1 VGHARAESRWSGGV
15 GYARAGTRWMGGQG
29 VSWRRQLAIV
39 ALVYVVEGFP
49 MGVYA
54 DVWPVFFR
62 RHGATLAEIGW
73 LSGLSLAWSLKVLW
87 SPLID
92 RFGER
97 RGWIAACLAVMAGCL
112 LVFAGAV
119 QDGVGALAWLALGL
133 FCLASATQDVAID
146 AYTIGL
152 VERGREGPA
161 NSVRITA
168 YRAGLIAAGG
178 MLLLPR
184 WVGWSG
190 AFGIAALGFVL
201 VAGAVLTCPRVAVP
215 EAARRELFPAL
226 RRWILRDGVFSV
238 AAFVLLYR
246 IGDRA
251 MGPMVA
257 PFWVDRG
264 FSDEEIAFAKTTLG
278 TLATVAGALSG
289 GGVVS
294 RIGIG
299 RSLGVLGVLAMG
311 SNLGYAAAA
320 AVNAGWIGVVSASLL
335 ESFCGGLASAAFL
348 SYLMR
353 ICQKE
358 HAAVQYALVT
368 SLYAFAGTLVAAPS
382 GWLTERMGYAAYFA
396 LSAAFALPA
405 FAFLRGARGWIGSAD
420 GPQAALTPASSPELR
435 RGPPRS

>member
-1 VGHARAESRWSGGV
+1 
-15 GYARAGTRWMGGQG
+15 
-29 VSWRRQLAIV
+29 
-39 ALVYVVEGFP
+39 

-73 LSGLSLAWSLKVLW
+73 LSGLSIAWSLKVLW

-97 RGWIAACLAVMAGCL
+97 RGWIAASLTVMAGCL
-112 LVFAGAV
+112 LVFAGGS
-119 QDGVGALAWLALGL
+119 QEGVGALAWLALGV

-152 VERGREGPA
+152 IERGREGPA

-184 WVGWSG
+184 WIGWSG
-190 AFGIAALGFVL
+190 AFVAAALGFVL
-201 VAGAVLTCPRVAVP
+201 LAGAVFTTPRVAVP
-215 EAARRELFPAL
+215 EVARRELFPAL
-226 RRWILRDGVFSV
+226 RRWILREGVVSV

-246 IGDRA
+246 VGDRA
-251 MGPMVA
+251 MGPMVT
-257 PFWVDRG
+257 PFWVDSG
-264 FSDEEIAFAKTTLG
+264 FSNEQIAFAKTTLG
-278 TLATVAGALSG
+278 TLATVAGAVFG
-289 GGVVS
+289 GGVVA

-299 RSLGVLGVLAMG
+299 RALGVLGVLAMA

-320 AVNAGWIGVVSASLL
+320 ALGAGWLGVVSASAL

-353 ICQKE
+353 ICEKE

-382 GWLTERMGYAAYFA
+382 GWITERMGYAAYFA
-396 LSAAFALPA
+396 LTAAFALPA
-405 FAFLRGARGWIGSAD
+405 FAFLPGARSWIGP
-420 GPQAALTPASSPELR
+420 GEPPPAALTPASSQELR
-435 RGPPRS
+435 RDPPRS

>member
-1 VGHARAESRWSGGV
+1 MSL
-15 GYARAGTRWMGGQG
+15 
-29 VSWRRQLAIV
+29 RRQLAIV
-39 ALVYVVEGFP
+39 AVVYVVEGFP

-62 RHGATLAEIGW
+62 RHGASLAEIGW
-73 LSGLSLAWSLKVLW
+73 LSGLSIAWSLKVLW

-97 RGWIAACLAVMAGCL
+97 RRWIAACVAVMAGCL
-112 LVFAGAV
+112 LVFGGAEPG
-119 QDGVGALAWLALGL
+119 GVGTLAWLAIGL

-168 YRAGLIAAGG
+168 YRVGLIAAGG

-184 WVGWSG
+184 WIGWPG
-190 AFGIAALGFVL
+190 AFLAAALAL
-201 VAGAVLTCPRVAVP
+201 VSFAAAVLACPPVTVP
-215 EAARRELFPAL
+215 EVARRELVPAL
-226 RRWILRDGVFSV
+226 RRWLLRSGVLSV
-238 AAFVLLYR
+238 GAFVLLYR
-246 IGDRA
+246 VGDRA
-251 MGPMVA
+251 MGPMVT

-264 FSDEEIAFAKTTLG
+264 FSNEEIAFAKTTLG
-278 TLATVAGALSG
+278 TLATVAGAVVG
-289 GGVVS
+289 GIVVS
-294 RIGIG
+294 RAGIA
-299 RSLGVLGVLAMG
+299 RSLAILGALALA

-320 AVNAGWIGVVSASLL
+320 ATDAGWIGVVSASAL

-353 ICQKE
+353 ICEKE

-368 SLYAFAGTLVAAPS
+368 SLYALAGTLVAAPS
-382 GWLTERMGYAAYFA
+382 GWITERIGYAAYFA
-396 LSAAFALPA
+396 LTAVFALPA
-405 FAFLRGARGWIGSAD
+405 FAFLPGARSWLEPSEA
-420 GPQAALTPASSPELR
+420 PPAALIPASPR
-435 RGPPRS
+435 APRPDPPRS

>member
-1 VGHARAESRWSGGV
+1 MLVRGGN
-15 GYARAGTRWMGGQG
+15 RQL
-29 VSWRRQLAIV
+29 SLRRQLAIV
-39 ALVYVVEGFP
+39 AVVYVIEGFP

-62 RHGATLAEIGW
+62 RHGASLAEIGW
-73 LSGLSLAWSLKVLW
+73 LSGLSIAWSLKVLW

-97 RGWIAACLAVMAGCL
+97 RRWIAGCVAVMAGSL
-112 LVFAGAV
+112 FVFAGAEPG
-119 QDGVGALAWLALGL
+119 GVGTLAWLAIGV

-152 VERGREGPA
+152 VDRGREGPA

-168 YRAGLIAAGG
+168 YSVGLIMAGG

-184 WVGWSG
+184 WIWWSG
-190 AFGIAALGFVL
+190 AFLATGLAMLSFAA
-201 VAGAVLTCPRVAVP
+201 AVLACPPVTVP
-215 EAARRELFPAL
+215 EVARRELFPAL
-226 RRWILRDGVFSV
+226 RRWLVRSGVFSV

-246 IGDRA
+246 VGDRA
-251 MGPMVA
+251 MGPMVT

-278 TLATVAGALSG
+278 TLATVAGAVAG
-289 GGVVS
+289 GMLVS
-294 RIGIG
+294 KQGIG
-299 RSLGVLGVLAMG
+299 RSLVILGALALG

-320 AVNAGWIGVVSASLL
+320 AMETGRIAVVLASVL

-353 ICQKE
+353 ICEKE

-368 SLYAFAGTLVAAPS
+368 SLYALAGTLVAAPS
-382 GWLTERMGYAAYFA
+382 GWITERIGYAAYFA
-396 LSAAFALPA
+396 LTAVFALPA
-405 FAFLRGARGWIGSAD
+405 FAFLPGARAWLEPAGAASI
-420 GPQAALTPASSPELR
+420 ALTPAIPRAPR
-435 RGPPRS
+435 RDPPRS